1 MGLSINCSAHVHKL
15 SHLVESEW
23 IEHSFAPV
31 FALEEERVVGGV
43 PGGDASVFETLVT
56 CLSEPILVLY
66 ILHTQ
71 RGEANPGR
79 YQSPELTMNE
89 FRAFIGKYR
98 EFLTSDARFDI
109 WAHSP
114 QDHATVVWDRHNN
127 FFAYGPLQHFVSQL
141 RALGFDE
148 GAIKP
153 LGAHQHHYRAEQ
165 DFLAKSLI
173 TEYQWSYSPLRPE
186 DEQ

>member
-1 MGLSINCSAHVHKL
+1 MHKL
-15 SHLVESEW
+15 SYLVGSEW

-31 FALEEERVVGGV
+31 FALEEERITGGV
-43 PGGDASVFETLVT
+43 PGGDASVFETLVM
-56 CLSEPILVLY
+56 CLSEPIFVLY
-66 ILHTQ
+66 ILHTP

-79 YQSPELTMNE
+79 YQSPELSMND

-98 EFLTSDARFDI
+98 EFLSSDARFDI

-114 QDHATVVWDRHNN
+114 HDHATVVWDRHNK
-127 FFAYGPLQHFVSQL
+127 FFAYGPLPHFVSQL
-141 RALGFDE
+141 RAKGFDE
-148 GAIKP
+148 GTIKP

-165 DFLAKSLI
+165 DSLAMSLI
-173 TEYQWSYSPLRPE
+173 SEYQWSYSPLRPE

>member
-1 MGLSINCSAHVHKL
+1 MHKL
-15 SHLVESEW
+15 SHLVESKW
-23 IEHSFAPV
+23 IEHSFVPV
-31 FALEEERVVGGV
+31 FALEEERIIGGV
-43 PGGDASVFETLVT
+43 PSGDASVFETLVM

-66 ILHTQ
+66 ILHTP

-109 WAHSP
+109 WAYSRR
-114 QDHATVVWDRHNN
+114 DNATIVWDRHNQL
-127 FFAYGPLQHFVSQL
+127 FAYGPLQLFVSQL

-153 LGAHQHHYRAEQ
+153 LGAHQHHYRAEL
-165 DFLAKSLI
+165 DSLAKSLI
-173 TEYQWSYSPLRPE
+173 MEYQWSYSPLRSE

>member
-1 MGLSINCSAHVHKL
+1 MHKL
-15 SHLVESEW
+15 SHLVGSEW

-31 FALEEERVVGGV
+31 FVLEEERVTGGV
-43 PGGDASVFETLVT
+43 PGGDAWVFETLVT
-56 CLSEPILVLY
+56 CLSEPFFVLY
-66 ILHTQ
+66 ILHTP

-79 YQSPELTMNE
+79 YQSPELTLND
-89 FRAFIGKYR
+89 FRAFMGKYR
-98 EFLTSDARFDI
+98 EFLASDARFDI

-114 QDHATVVWDRHNN
+114 HDHATVVWDRHNK

-148 GAIKP
+148 GGIKP
-153 LGAHQHHYRAEQ
+153 LGAHQHHYRAEL
-165 DFLAKSLI
+165 DSLAMLLI
-173 TEYQWSYSPLRPE
+173 SEYQWSYSPLRPE